1 MKKEQEH
8 PNKTSVVFSRTGF
21 SFGVMMS
28 VSFAATTLLQ
38 GCGPSCDWEALETA
52 WSASKSQDGAAVLS
66 VLQETCSSPPPEFIG
81 QESEEGKSLVADQ
94 LSCLSSASELST
106 TGVIGKSQRK
116 ELWDACAVSELGLGD
131 EAKFL
136 RAEGNPAVA
145 VALSR
150 WLTDKGV
157 AAATAGAMGSAV
169 LGDSLLP
176 LTEGFSPATLPSSA
190 DIAASPATRTVTEGD
205 GIRIAVSGEDSIDA
219 LLAAG
224 GESESIVL
232 MGVSSDEE
240 NVVEMTMGRGDE
252 RLSVVDGATSVWLS
266 KTGVTVFNGDEWS
279 TGTDE
284 KCLTHSICADES
296 GAIAVEAIAALLKGA
311 GPIRVGATTQATL
324 NELLPVIGAVSA
336 ASGDRPIHLAPS
348 LEYRDRNDELTD
360 LALWMGGLPLLDDK
374 VAPGGRT
381 WTHHAERLSAGWAKF
396 EKKTLKPSRE
406 WGEKNLTDLP
416 KSTLFYPF
424 SGPDIANGVN
434 FFPDRPHYILAG
446 LESIGTLMEKPGQ
459 GNIAQGLGS
468 LRKALNTILG
478 VNFFRTREMSG
489 EYGGNRLGD
498 NAYNGIGSALLV
510 FLARTGND
518 IVSARHVTLSEEGKV
533 VSREG
538 NKGGPT
544 AVEVVF
550 RKHSDVVPNPHRT
563 QSMIYFSGNI
573 ADGALTRSRG
583 LVPYI
588 ESQGEMVT
596 FLKAASYL
604 MYNRNFDD
612 IRSIIMNR
620 STHVITESSGIP
632 YHFFANDT
640 ENWKVDLY
648 GEYTEPIP
656 MFANR
661 CQPDLKAAIKKNRT
675 GDLTFRYGYNSFRS
689 HLILAKRKTPIIPPV
704 LDKSGGRGTT
714 TVFHGD
720 GKACVGGRRAISAK

>member
-1 MKKEQEH
+1 MKNEQMKMKKS
-8 PNKTSVVFSRTGF
+8 SVVIHRTGLG
-21 SFGVMMS
+21 FGMMMCAS
-28 VSFAATTLLQ
+28 LAATTLLQ
-38 GCGPSCDWEALETA
+38 GCGPSCDWEALETS
-52 WSASKSQDGAAVLS
+52 WNASSNQDGAAVLS
-66 VLQETCSSPPPEFIG
+66 VLQETCSSPPPEFVG
-81 QESEEGKSLVADQ
+81 QESEEDKSLVTEQ
-94 LSCLSSASELST
+94 LSCLSSAGALT
-106 TGVIGKSQRK
+106 TAGAIGKSQRK
-116 ELWDACAVSELGLGD
+116 ELWDACGVSELGLG
-131 EAKFL
+131 EEVNFL

-145 VALSR
+145 VALTR
-150 WLTDKGV
+150 WLADKGV
-157 AAATAGAMGSAV
+157 SSETAGAMGSAV

-176 LTEGFSPATLPSSA
+176 LTDGFSAASLPSSA
-190 DIAASPATRTVTEGD
+190 VNAASPATRTVKEGD
-205 GIRIAVSGEDSIDA
+205 GIRIAVTGADTIDSI
-219 LLAAG
+219 LAAAG
-224 GESESIVL
+224 DSETIVL
-232 MGVSSDEE
+232 MGISSDAEH
-240 NVVEMTMGRGDE
+240 VVEMTVGRGE
-252 RLSVVDGATSVWLS
+252 GQMSVTEGSSSVWLS

-279 TGTDE
+279 SGKDE
-284 KCLTHSICADES
+284 KCMTHSICADES
-296 GAIAVEAIAALLKGA
+296 GAIAVEAIAALVKGA
-311 GPIRVGATTQATL
+311 GPIRVGATTQTTF
-324 NELLPVIGAVSA
+324 NELLPVIGVVAGVSGERA
-336 ASGDRPIHLAPS
+336 IHLAPS
-348 LEYRDRNDELTD
+348 LEYRDRDDELTD
-360 LALWMGGLPLLDDK
+360 LALWMGGLPLLNGK
-374 VAPGGRT
+374 EAPGGRT
-381 WTHHAERLSAGWAKF
+381 WNHHAERLSAGWAKF
-396 EKKTLKPSRE
+396 EKKTLQPSRE

-434 FFPDRPHYILAG
+434 FFPDRPNYILAG
-446 LESIGTLMEKPGQ
+446 LESIGTLMDKPGE

-489 EYGGNRLGD
+489 EYGGNRLGN

-518 IVSARHVTLSEEGKV
+518 LVSARHVTLSEEGKIV
-533 VSREG
+533 DREG
-538 NKGGPT
+538 NPGGPT

-550 RKHSDVVPNPHRT
+550 RKHSDLVPNPHRT

-632 YHFFANDT
+632 YHFFASDT

-689 HLILAKRKTPIIPPV
+689 HLIFATRKTPIIPPV

-720 GKACVGGRRAISAK
+720 GKACVGGRLAISAK

>member
-1 MKKEQEH
+1 MKNEQSNTKKSPRLH
-8 PNKTSVVFSRTGF
+8 LRTGL
-21 SFGVMMS
+21 SLGAVVSVGVGMM
-28 VSFAATTLLQ
+28 TLLP
-38 GCGPSCDWEALETA
+38 GCGPSCDWEALESSWGA
-52 WSASKSQDGAAVLS
+52 SASQDGGAVLG
-66 VLQETCSSPPPEFIG
+66 VLQETCSSPPPEFVG
-81 QESEEGKSLVADQ
+81 KESEEGKSLVADQ
-94 LSCLSSASELST
+94 LSCSSSAASLST
-106 TGVIGKSQRK
+106 SDVISKTQRK
-116 ELWDACAVSELGLGD
+116 ELWDACSVADLGLGS
-131 EAKFL
+131 EANFL

-150 WLTDKGV
+150 WLTSKGV
-157 AAATAGAMGSAV
+157 SNSTAGAMGSAV
-169 LGDSLLP
+169 LGSSLLP
-176 LTEGFSPATLPSSA
+176 LTDGFSPIALPESA
-190 DIAASPATRTVTEGD
+190 KNAASPATRTVKEGE
-205 GIRIAVSGEDSIDA
+205 GARIAVTENDTIDA
-219 LLAAG
+219 VLAAG
-224 GESESIVL
+224 GEAETIVL
-232 MGVSSDEE
+232 MGTSADDER
-240 NVVEMTMGRGDE
+240 VVELSLGRGE
-252 RLSVVDGATSVWLS
+252 GQLSVTEGATSVWLS
-266 KTGVTVFNGDEWS
+266 KTGLTVFNGDEWS
-279 TGTDE
+279 TGKDE
-284 KCLTHSICADES
+284 KCLTHSICAAEG
-296 GAIAVEAIAALLKGA
+296 GAIDHSAVGALLKGT
-311 GPIRVGATTQATL
+311 GPIRVGSTTQSTVKDI
-324 NELLPVIGAVSA
+324 LPLIQAVSSSA
-336 ASGDRPIHLAPS
+336 PDRPLHLAPS
-348 LEYRDRNDELTD
+348 LDYRERNDDLTD

-374 VAPGGRT
+374 TAPGGRT
-381 WTHHAERLSAGWAKF
+381 WTHHSERLSAGWAKF

-406 WGEKNLTDLP
+406 WAEKNLDLP
-416 KSTLFYPF
+416 NSTLFYPF

-434 FFPDRPHYILAG
+434 FFPDRPNYILAG
-446 LESIGTLMEKPGQ
+446 LESIGELMEKPGE

-498 NAYNGIGSALLV
+498 NAYNGIGSALFV

-518 IVSARHVTLSEEGKV
+518 LISARHVTLSEDGKV
-533 VSREG
+533 VDREG
-538 NKGGPT
+538 NKGGPR

-550 RKHSDVVPNPHRT
+550 RKHSDLVPSPHRT

-620 STHVITESSGIP
+620 STHVIMESSGIP

-675 GDLTFRYGYNSFRS
+675 GDLTFRYGYNSYRS
-689 HLILAKRKTPIIPPV
+689 HLIFATRKTPIIPPV

-720 GKACVGGRRAISAK
+720 GKACVGGRLAISAK